1 MENTDSAK
9 GGLSSKQPL
18 MNASEDTSDMSIKP
32 SLMKQ
37 SEITEVTYNICF
49 MTQLVSIAAL
59 GGFLFGYDTGV
70 IAGAQLYFVDDWP
83 DITDS

>member
-1 MENTDSAK
+1 MINTPVLYSADENTK
-9 GGLSSKQPL
+9 GHDDPEES
-18 MNASEDTSDMSIKP
+18 
-32 SLMKQ
+32 
-37 SEITEVTYNICF
+37 TYNTGF
-49 MTQLVSIAAL
+49 MISLVSIAAL